1 MRSYLIIILSVSVI
15 AISGCASLPDF
26 GRLQGNMD
34 QMLYHMG
41 VMSSSMP
48 AMVNSTQRMAAMA
61 ERMERKTD
69 VMIADM
75 NNKGEGAE
83 RAVQNYAQAFVDNDR
98 AVLKTLRGIKDELG
112 HMRNNMVSASGSN
125 RAVSQSQGA
134 ESRMMKQ
141 RISMLEQKLESI
153 AQKLDSLESRQK

>member
-1 MRSYLIIILSVSVI
+1 
-15 AISGCASLPDF
+15 
-26 GRLQGNMD
+26 MD

-48 AMVNSTQRMAAMA
+48 VMVNSTQRMAAMA

-69 VMIADM
+69 RMLMDM
-75 NNKGEGAE
+75 NEKGEGAE

-112 HMRNNMVSASGSN
+112 HMRNSMASAGGSD
-125 RAVSQSQGA
+125 RAVRPA
-134 ESRMMKQ
+134 ADTETRMLKQ
-141 RISMLEQKLESI
+141 RISTLEEKLARI
-153 AQKLDSLESRQK
+153 ARKLDELDSRPR

>member
-1 MRSYLIIILSVSVI
+1 MRSYLITFLCFAVTVL
-15 AISGCASLPDF
+15 SGCASLPDF

-75 NNKGEGAE
+75 NSKGAGAE

-112 HMRNNMVSASGSN
+112 HMRNNMASPAGAN
-125 RAVSQSQGA
+125 RATNQSQGA
-134 ESRMMKQ
+134 ESRMLKQ
-141 RISMLEQKLESI
+141 RVSMLEEKLQRI
-153 AQKLDSLESRQK
+153 ADKLSTLESRR